1 MKKKLFIFAA
11 IPALLLL
18 GSCSNDIEES
28 EVTIDPLTGAEVIHE
43 PVEIK
48 LGAPAVNIT
57 RAALEDDT
65 KDITIG
71 VFCLA
76 REKQNINNTEQNIS
90 WWDTTVDPVYSS
102 TFCLLKNVKSTK
114 SGTNVTWDD
123 GEKRYYPFTQF
134 YSYDFYTYYP
144 YVPFG
149 KNLNGNSI
157 DTTTVGKVYVNYKNI
172 DGKTDI
178 LWGRASSTDKYAY
191 SAKYFRQ
198 PGNQSKT
205 PTTQLDHML
214 TRLKFQVIPGE
225 SVVGNGYYGAAA
237 SMVVTGLKVKNVVKN
252 VTLTLAD
259 FTSDCINEQGS
270 DAVNGTDEPGRL
282 QPTNDEVQTLSLCG
296 SDGNPFAEVQVSDDP
311 ASPRQLG
318 ESFLLYPAS
327 KYVLEISLR
336 SSSGQVYQQDH
347 PLELVHPNAASGGV
361 FEAGRQYT
369 ITLEV
374 HGPKEVSIKAQVTP
388 WVDSDLTDADQ
399 KVEL

>member
-18 GSCSNDIEES
+18 GSCSNDAFEP
-28 EVTIDPLTGAEVIHE
+28 EVTIDPLTGAEIIHE

-57 RAALEDDT
+57 RAALEDDD

-76 REKQNINNTEQNIS
+76 REKQNINNTEQDIS
-90 WWDTTVDPVYSS
+90 WWDTKVDPVYSS

-114 SGTNVTWDD
+114 SGQNVTWND

-149 KNLNGNSI
+149 NNLNGNSI
-157 DTTTVGKVYVNYKNI
+157 DTTEVGFVKVHYKNI

-178 LWGRASSTDKYAY
+178 LWGRASSADQYAY
-191 SAKYFRQ
+191 SAKYFRL

-214 TRLKFQVIPGE
+214 TRLKFQVVPGE

-237 SMVVTGLKVKNVVKN
+237 SMVVTSLKVRNVVKN

-259 FTSDCINEQGS
+259 FTSDSANEQGS
-270 DAVNGTDEPGRL
+270 DADGTDEPDRL
-282 QPTNDEVQTLSLCG
+282 QPTDDEVQTLSLCG
-296 SDGNPFAEVQVSDDP
+296 ADGNPFAEVQVSDDP

-336 SSSGQVYQQDH
+336 SISGQVYQQDH
-347 PLELVHPNAASGGV
+347 PLELVHPKAADGGV

-388 WVDSDLTDADQ
+388 WLDSDLTDAEQ
-399 KVEL
+399 TVEL

>member
-1 MKKKLFIFAA
+1 M
-11 IPALLLL
+11 
-18 GSCSNDIEES
+18 
-28 EVTIDPLTGAEVIHE
+28 
-43 PVEIK
+43 
-48 LGAPAVNIT
+48 
-57 RAALEDDT
+57 
-65 KDITIG
+65 
-71 VFCLA
+71 
-76 REKQNINNTEQNIS
+76 
-90 WWDTTVDPVYSS
+90 
-102 TFCLLKNVKSTK
+102 
-114 SGTNVTWDD
+114 
-123 GEKRYYPFTQF
+123 
-134 YSYDFYTYYP
+134 
-144 YVPFG
+144 
-149 KNLNGNSI
+149 
-157 DTTTVGKVYVNYKNI
+157 NYKNI

-318 ESFLLYPAS
+318 ESFLLYPAR

-347 PLELVHPNAASGGV
+347 PLELGHPNAASGGV

-388 WVDSDLTDADQ
+388 WLDSDLTDAEQ
-399 KVEL
+399 TVEL